1 MKRTWLIFLLAVPF
15 FGCSESSGG
24 GSAGA
29 GGDGGGGT
37 GGSPAL
43 TYPLIDCDPIVPEFC
58 AYPFPSNVHTV
69 ESDDT
74 VSGRLVSFDDET
86 FLLGNDS
93 GPWDYSD
100 GFSAGGP
107 ILTML
112 PGATGEELNGS
123 TDIPASLEDDSPT
136 IVLDAVTGDRIAH
149 FAEIDVRA
157 TEAERSII
165 IYPAVRMLDNARY
178 IVAIRGLKNA
188 GGSVIEASPAFAALR
203 DQGESDEPSV
213 DARRGL
219 YEDIFGK
226 LGEAGWTREDVQ
238 VAWDFNTASDQNNT
252 SWLLKMRDEALE
264 LECEDGPD
272 YTITSETDV
281 DPTNIIVRIEGTY
294 RVPNYMRAPE
304 GSAIDP
310 SGPGTVLNLDENGVP
325 QINPDA
331 PCVDAPFMVMIPKS
345 ADVAPG
351 TLLQYGH
358 GLFGSGTQHGANYF
372 RDFMN
377 QYNYV
382 MFGTDLKGMSDE
394 DFGTIVEILLSGNYS
409 RMQTMFD
416 RLHQGFL
423 NYLVLMRMMRTS
435 FAADDDY
442 GQYIDPDEA
451 YYHGISQGG
460 IMGSVYMAVSTE
472 VSRGALGVMGQP
484 YSLLLFRSVD
494 FDQFLTA
501 INFVYKDKREHQLLV
516 AISQMLWDRVE
527 PNGYTHH
534 LRSENLLPGA
544 REKEVLMRAAL
555 VDHQVVTLA
564 GHIMARTAGAQHLD
578 SGVRDIWDLT
588 KVPST
593 ESGHLYTEYDF
604 DLPGQPNCNFPPT
617 GVCADPHEW
626 IRRRESSARQLDE
639 FLRDGTGTV
648 HCSDDETD
656 PPAVADGVCR
666 YTVTDHTDKYGR
678 LMNQCTPE
686 DTPASVEALCVPPE
700 E

>member
-15 FGCSESSGG
+15 FGCSESS
-24 GSAGA
+24 
-29 GGDGGGGT
+29 GGGT

-203 DQGESDEPSV
+203 DQEESDEPSV
-213 DARRGL
+213 DARRDL
-219 YEDIFGK
+219 YEDIFAN
-226 LGEAGWTREDVQ
+226 LGEEGWSREDVQ
-238 VAWDFNTASDQNNT
+238 VAWDFNTASDPNNT
-252 SWLLKMRDEALE
+252 AWMLKMRDEALE
-264 LECEDGPD
+264 LVGGDGPE
-272 YTITSETDV
+272 YTCDVEDCVTIDTVQTDV
-281 DPTNIIVRIEGTY
+281 DIIARIEGTY
-294 RVPNYMRAPE
+294 RVPNYMKVPE
-304 GSAIDP
+304 GSEMIEVD
-310 SGPGTVLNLDENGVP
+310 GPGTILNLDQNGVP

-331 PCVDAPFMVMIPKS
+331 PWVDAPFMIMIPQS
-345 ADVAPG
+345 AAGVPG

-358 GLFGSGTQHGANYF
+358 GLFGSGTQHGADYF
-372 RDFMN
+372 QDFMN

-382 MFGTDLKGMSDE
+382 MFGTDLKGMSSE
-394 DFGTIVEILLSGNYS
+394 DVDLITEILVSGNYS

-416 RLHQGFL
+416 RLHQGFI
-423 NYLVLMRMMRTS
+423 NYLLLMRMMKNR
-435 FAADDDY
+435 FADDEDY
-442 GQYIDPDEA
+442 GQYIDPSVG

-460 IMGSVYMAVSTE
+460 IMGSVYMALSTE

-494 FDQFLTA
+494 FDQFLLA
-501 INFVYKDKREHQLLV
+501 ISVVYRDKREHQLLV

-534 LRSENLLPGA
+534 LRSDNPLRGA
-544 REKEVLMRAAL
+544 PEKEVLMRAAL

-617 GVCADPHEW
+617 GVCEDPHEW